1 MSAKFLDVASRHA
14 AALVAAVLLGAAG
27 TPSVWAQAG
36 RATPQSADYIVAVVD
51 RELVTNSEVEQRI
64 AATRRE
70 AAQAGAKTPPEAE
83 LRKQV
88 LEQLIEERAQ
98 LSAARDSGTRIDD
111 PELDRAVANVAAQ
124 NRLTLPELR
133 ERLARERIDFTRF
146 RNNLRDQMLVERVR
160 EREVQSRIKISDA
173 EVDNLIGSRST
184 GTAPPEFNVAQL
196 LVAVPESATAEL
208 VEQRRVVAERA
219 LARARGGEDFGKLV
233 GELSDGSK
241 EQGGALGLRPL
252 DRLPDLFVPAV
263 KDLRSGSVAAQLVR
277 SGAGFHVLKVLDRR
291 DGALMVDQT
300 RARHILLRPSAQLSA
315 DAAAARL
322 REYKQQIEANRATF
336 AQLARENSEDGSAAQ
351 GGDLGWAA
359 PGQFVPEFEQVMKT
373 LAPGQI
379 SDPLTSRFGIH
390 MIQVMERRQTAI
402 DRKQQR
408 EIARN
413 LLREQKF
420 ETAYADWLREV
431 RARAYVE
438 VREPPQ

>member
-1 MSAKFLDVASRHA
+1 MSAPSPLVVLRG
-14 AALVAAVLLGAAG
+14 AALFVAAGVGVSLASSAF
-27 TPSVWAQAG
+27 AQAA
-36 RATPQSADYIVAVVD
+36 RPTAQPADYIVAVVD
-51 RELVTNSEVEQRI
+51 RELVTHSEVEQRL

-70 AAQAGAKTPPEAE
+70 ATQAGTKLPPEAE

-98 LSAARDSGTRIDD
+98 LSAARESGTRVDE

-133 ERLARERIDFTRF
+133 ERLARERIDFARF
-146 RNNLRDQMLVERVR
+146 RNNLRDQILVERVR

-173 EVDNLIGSRST
+173 EVDALIGSRAS
-184 GTAPPEFNVAQL
+184 GTAPPEFNVAQIL
-196 LVAVPESATAEL
+196 LAVPEAATPEQ
-208 VEQRRVVAERA
+208 VEQRRALAERV
-219 LARARGGEDFGKLV
+219 LARARSGEDFAKLV
-233 GELSDGSK
+233 TELSDGSK

-263 KDLRSGSVAAQLVR
+263 RDLRSGSVASQLVR
-277 SGAGFHVLKVLDRR
+277 SGAGFHVLKVIDRR
-291 DGALMVDQT
+291 DGALMVEQT

-322 REYKQQIEANRATF
+322 REYKQQIESNRATF

-379 SDPLTSRFGIH
+379 SDPLTSRFGVH
-390 MIQVMERRQTAI
+390 MIQVMDRRQIAI

-420 ETAYADWLREV
+420 EAAYADWLREV

-438 VREPPQ
+438 VRESPQ